1 MHKNKENMI
10 YSRLLSST
18 DRKQKYAF
26 SQTILKIIKYIFIFF
41 MVFKAESAFSEEA
54 VQPVMVP
61 EGSASVGLASYMEYI
76 KDETGKLSFEEVS
89 GTASGWKSLKGNEKV
104 NFGYSPFYYWLRFKV
119 KNEQKERVLPIFE
132 ISFPR
137 QDYIEFYYHDSR
149 GNFRKKI
156 TGDTLPFSSREMDHI
171 GFAFELRTEPLSE
184 TVYYIRTR
192 STYNRSLL
200 NPFLHSQNSFH
211 KASSERNLMNGM
223 LYGLLGIMM
232 FYNFFLFITIR
243 ERVHLYSSL
252 TILFFSLNLSGIHG
266 SSYQYLY
273 PDWPWLQNVDYV
285 IFSCLTMIC
294 LILYSNEYLD
304 LKLNM
309 KKAYQFTRFLLAAV
323 TVLMFVFLFMI
334 SRFPGFSF
342 NALLYLGF
350 FFLAEQIF
358 IGTYLSLRKVRAA
371 YFYMASFSIFFISLL
386 ISLLSANYLISS
398 SSLSYWAFQLG
409 FSSMLILLSLGIA
422 DKINVLK
429 KGLIHAN
436 ENLENKVEKRTSELK
451 EALNT
456 INYDLKVAQKI
467 QANILPKEIIQ
478 LKNMEGM
485 MQYMPLEKVGG
496 DFCDIFEMENGIV
509 RIFLADATGHGV
521 QAALMTMSI
530 HSEYQNIKEYPLNPA
545 EVLTILNQHYYHRY
559 YYLNAYF
566 TCILIDINFQEKKLI
581 YASAGHP
588 QQILFSGKEIF
599 SLTPTGKLMGVLNSI
614 TYKEKTIE
622 NVEKGRLVLFTDGI
636 FEEFNKDGIELGEDN
651 FISILREKRNLP
663 LDRFM
668 NECITSM
675 MNFLEKEPRQDDI
688 TLITLDW
695 KE

>member
-1 MHKNKENMI
+1 MIAENFFKDTDNKQN
-10 YSRLLSST
+10 
-18 DRKQKYAF
+18 
-26 SQTILKIIKYIFIFF
+26 YIFSDVMKKLLNCIIIFF
-41 MVFKAESAFSEEA
+41 MLFGTKSVSSEEA
-54 VQPVMVP
+54 VQAVSFS
-61 EGSASVGLASYMEYI
+61 EEFTSVGLSPYMEYI
-76 KDETGKLSFEEVS
+76 KDETGNLRLEDISKNDLL
-89 GTASGWKSLKGNEKV
+89 WKNLKGNEKV
-104 NFGYSPFYYWLRFKV
+104 NFGYSPYFYWLRFKV

-137 QDYIEFYYHDSR
+137 QDYIEFYYLDSQGKFKSR
-149 GNFRKKI
+149 I
-156 TGDTLPFSSREMDHI
+156 TGDSFPFSSREIDHI
-171 GFAFELRTEPLSE
+171 GFAFELKIEPNSE
-184 TVYYIRTR
+184 LIYYIRTR

-243 ERVHLYSSL
+243 ERVHFYSSL

-273 PDWPWLQNVDYV
+273 PNLPWLQNVDYV

-309 KKAYQFTRFLLAAV
+309 KKAYQFTRILLASV
-323 TVLMFVFLFMI
+323 TLLMFIFLFMI
-334 SRFPGFSF
+334 SRYPGFSF

-358 IGTYLSLRKVRAA
+358 IGTYLSIKKVRAA

-398 SSLSYWAFQLG
+398 SSISYWAFQLG

-422 DKINVLK
+422 DKINILK
-429 KGLIHAN
+429 KGLIQAN
-436 ENLENKVEKRTSELK
+436 ENLEGKVEKRTSELND
-451 EALNT
+451 ALNL

-478 LKNMEGM
+478 LKNINGM

-566 TCILIDINFQEKKLI
+566 TCILIDINFQEKKII

-588 QQILFSGKEIF
+588 QQILFSGENIC
-599 SLTPTGKLMGVLNSI
+599 SLLPTGKLMGVLNNI
-614 TYKEKTIE
+614 TYKEKIIE

-636 FEEFNKDGIELGEDN
+636 FEEFNKDGVELGEEN
-651 FISILREKRNLP
+651 FINILKENKNLA
-663 LDRFM
+663 LDKFM
-668 NECITSM
+668 NICISSM
-675 MNFLEKEPRQDDI
+675 LSFLEKEPRQDDI

-695 KE
+695 ND